1 MIDNSCLP
9 SRVENG
15 TCGGFA
21 REWKAPKGESKKMEW
36 TRSDTIALA
45 MQCCSE
51 CHGLGLKSNLR
62 GTSSPCNCVLRAVFR
77 ACYARFRHCAS
88 KEKHMSQ
95 ASLEVI
101 SGKDSVRTW
110 GRKDEEY
117 IADFCQVSRKALDEF
132 EYRVFKYHFL
142 LGADWRLCTRKLE
155 MDRGNF
161 FHSVYRVE
169 QKLGKVFRELQ
180 PYGLYPVHE
189 YFHGTRQMPRE
200 WSLEAAKLNPLG
212 ALRGPFRA
220 PLLQTA

>member
-1 MIDNSCLP
+1 
-9 SRVENG
+9 
-15 TCGGFA
+15 
-21 REWKAPKGESKKMEW
+21 
-36 TRSDTIALA
+36 
-45 MQCCSE
+45 
-51 CHGLGLKSNLR
+51 
-62 GTSSPCNCVLRAVFR
+62 
-77 ACYARFRHCAS
+77 
-88 KEKHMSQ
+88 MSQ

-142 LGADWRLCTRKLE
+142 LGADWRLCARKLE

-200 WSLEAAKLNPLG
+200 WSLQAFKLNPLG
-212 ALRGPFRA
+212 ALRGPFRP